1 MTKVK
6 DIVRATRRPQA
17 TVSTVLKR
25 FVARGKSLERLLT
38 KSDRR
43 FRMLSEA
50 SRQLLLSNPILQSWA
65 PLSMVERAAVVR
77 SELQI
82 DLSY

>member
-1 MTKVK
+1 MTDFGQIVTKVK

-25 FVARGKSLERLLT
+25 FAARGKCLERLLA
-38 KSDRR
+38 KDDRR
-43 FRMLSEA
+43 FKMISEA
-50 SRQLLLSNPILQSWA
+50 SRRLLLSNPILQSWA

-77 SELQI
+77 
-82 DLSY
+82 